1 MTVFTRGLRN
11 AFRNSGRSVGIIAIL
26 ALSIGLSISML
37 LAHQAV
43 TTKIASVRS
52 STGTTVNVSP
62 AGFFGGQGGG
72 TPLKSARL
80 GKVATLPHVTSVS
93 QRLSQRLSTTDI
105 SLTSPITPGALG
117 QQVGGPGGGRFGES
131 SSAGMTF
138 TLPIEVTGTNTPG
151 TALTQQSGGS
161 GGSKEKLVTGTTF
174 SATSTAHVAIVGT
187 AMATKNDLKVGSTFT
202 AWSTPIK
209 VIGTYEAGS
218 TFANAGVL
226 MPLATVQE
234 LSGSTGDVTGATITV
249 DSIDNVPAVT
259 KATKALLGS
268 TADVTSSLQAAETSL
283 APLASVKTISL
294 YALFAALAVAG
305 LITLFSMVMVVRER
319 RREIGVLKAIG
330 AKSSSVV
337 SQFMVEATALTM
349 VSAVLGLVVG
359 ILAANPITS
368 TLITNQTSTTT
379 AVAGPG
385 GFAGG
390 FPGRPPSGARFDG
403 GSMPTPPSGG
413 FHAPG
418 GGVLHSFGTTIS
430 SVQAAAG
437 WTTVMFG
444 LLAAVLLA
452 AGASAFAAWST
463 SKIRPSEIL
472 RSE

>member
-161 GGSKEKLVTGTTF
+161 GGSNEKLVTGTTF

-226 MPLATVQE
+226 M

-368 TLITNQTSTTT
+368 TLITNQSSTTT
-379 AVAGPG
+379 ATAGPG

-390 FPGRPPSGARFDG
+390 FPGRPPSGARFG
-403 GSMPTPPSGG
+403 GGAMPTPPSGG
-413 FHAPG
+413 FHVPG
-418 GGVLHSFGTTIS
+418 GGVLHSFGTSIS

-437 WTTVMFG
+437 WTTVVFG

>member
-161 GGSKEKLVTGTTF
+161 GGSNEKLVTGTTF

-268 TADVTSSLQAAETSL
+268 TADV
-283 APLASVKTISL
+283 
-294 YALFAALAVAG
+294 
-305 LITLFSMVMVVRER
+305 VRER

-368 TLITNQTSTTT
+368 TLITNQSSTTT
-379 AVAGPG
+379 ATAGPG

-390 FPGRPPSGARFDG
+390 FPGRPPSGARFG
-403 GSMPTPPSGG
+403 GGAMPTPPSGG
-413 FHAPG
+413 FHVPG
-418 GGVLHSFGTTIS
+418 GGVLHSFGTSIS

-437 WTTVMFG
+437 WTTVVFG